1 MSKVKPLKSIK
12 ITAVGLLLMLIS
24 SDFCCFKDE
33 FGQSSSQLRTGDMD
47 STRK

>member
-24 SDFCCFKDE
+24 VAS
-33 FGQSSSQLRTGDMD
+33 RT
-47 STRK
+47 SLVNPQASCAQATWL